1 MSIVSVTLVDL
12 WCVISSFTFTLSS
25 SCCVSSRF
33 VMVRR
38 QGTLK
43 VGSRNSIS
51 LMKAGTS
58 TMDIG
63 SMHLPIRLPMR
74 SEMRSER
81 LSVIGRALNA
91 VIFGCGLLDLAVDT
105 SKTVGC
111 LLRTCRIGADVL
123 PPVHASS
130 RLQNLHLALFLYIFS
145 RYAHTS
151 ERVAITRCNTNTVG
165 VRTNTTISNN
175 SCRCPVDTTDCDV

>member
-91 VIFGCGLLDLAVDT
+91 VIFGCGLLDLAVDP

-111 LLRTCRIGADVL
+111 LLHTCRIGADVL
-123 PPVHASS
+123 PPVHAAPDYRTCIAPYSYISFLDMPTPLNESPS
-130 RLQNLHLALFLYIFS
+130 RAVILIRLVLELIQL
-145 RYAHTS
+145 
-151 ERVAITRCNTNTVG
+151 
-165 VRTNTTISNN
+165 
-175 SCRCPVDTTDCDV
+175 